1 MTNATQE
8 RRIRREPNTKSWW
21 DSVRRLVR
29 CRCVSLVMEQCCS
42 VGVADHE
49 FPAAVRLTAHDLGR
63 CPLRVR
69 PIVVLSKCTGR
80 RNLAM
85 LTNDIP
91 DGVRTSGSARFR
103 VRSEAVA
110 SGKGDTES

>member
-42 VGVADHE
+42 VGVVDHE

-63 CPLRVR
+63 CLSVPRTRRCRSHRWRPL
-69 PIVVLSKCTGR
+69 P
-80 RNLAM
+80 
-85 LTNDIP
+85 
-91 DGVRTSGSARFR
+91 
-103 VRSEAVA
+103 
-110 SGKGDTES
+110 